1 MVSYSIPFAFPSLCT
16 ILSRQRELKH
26 ILSPCPHCGEC
37 GRPPVGRREWA
48 PLSACDSDEL
58 PTACACDC
66 FSSVF
71 LKASRHRRTCSWSK
85 RRPQHGSL
93 GARTVHNFLGVDS
106 SSFPWWCSTPLNHP
120 IPQAKKGL
128 HPLLYRITVVGTKG
142 GTFPIFSAVQQKG
155 SKLFLQADQDTH
167 SLWSGKKV
175 VSAATGQVAKF
186 KKRFDFLSGTTIGKK
201 K

>member
-1 MVSYSIPFAFPSLCT
+1 MFPCIPENIEPT
-16 ILSRQRELKH
+16 NE
-26 ILSPCPHCGEC
+26 
-37 GRPPVGRREWA
+37 
-48 PLSACDSDEL
+48 PLAVQASTLPRHSA
-58 PTACACDC
+58 
-66 FSSVF
+66 
-71 LKASRHRRTCSWSK
+71 RHS
-85 RRPQHGSL
+85 G
-93 GARTVHNFLGVDS
+93 HNFLFASILSVVL
-106 SSFPWWCSTPLNHP
+106 TPSPHP
-120 IPQAKKGL
+120 VPQAKKGL

-186 KKRFDFLSGTTIGKK
+186 KKRFDFLSSATIGKK

>member
-1 MVSYSIPFAFPSLCT
+1 MRAPNIPYLRAHT
-16 ILSRQRELKH
+16 AANV
-26 ILSPCPHCGEC
+26 G
-37 GRPPVGRREWA
+37 GRRLGGGSGA
-48 PLSACDSDEL
+48 PLSACDSAEL
-58 PTACACDC
+58 PTSCARDC

-71 LKASRHRRTCSWSK
+71 LKASSHRRTCSWSK

-106 SSFPWWCSTPLNHP
+106 SSFPWWCSTLLNHP

>member
-1 MVSYSIPFAFPSLCT
+1 M
-16 ILSRQRELKH
+16 
-26 ILSPCPHCGEC
+26 
-37 GRPPVGRREWA
+37 
-48 PLSACDSDEL
+48 
-58 PTACACDC
+58 
-66 FSSVF
+66 
-71 LKASRHRRTCSWSK
+71 SK
-85 RRPQHGSL
+85 
-93 GARTVHNFLGVDS
+93 
-106 SSFPWWCSTPLNHP
+106 
-120 IPQAKKGL
+120 AKKGL